1 MAQVIIFTNSNGG
14 VSVCIPTG
22 ELDIN
27 AVKAK
32 DTPSTSII
40 VQDSELPQADNDF
53 FNAWELAN
61 GVVTVNLTKAK
72 ELTKARLRAEREPLL
87 AAQDVLFQ
95 RAQETGGDTSAI
107 VAEKQRLRDVTGL
120 VDACTSTAQLRA
132 LNTSSVAVIVEEA
145 PAVVVEETQ
154 AAVVE
159 ETSVEQA

>member
-1 MAQVIIFTNSNGG
+1 MQVIIFENSNGG

-40 VQDSELPQADNDF
+40 VPESELPQADNDF
-53 FNAWELAN
+53 FNAWELAD
-61 GVVTVNLTKAK
+61 GVVTVNLDKAK
-72 ELTKARLRAEREPLL
+72 EITKARLRAQREPLL

-95 RAQETGGDTSAI
+95 RALEENTSTAAI

-120 VDACTSTAQLRA
+120 VDACTTTAQLRA
-132 LNTSSVAVIVEEA
+132 LSA
-145 PAVVVEETQ
+145 
-154 AAVVE
+154 
-159 ETSVEQA
+159 